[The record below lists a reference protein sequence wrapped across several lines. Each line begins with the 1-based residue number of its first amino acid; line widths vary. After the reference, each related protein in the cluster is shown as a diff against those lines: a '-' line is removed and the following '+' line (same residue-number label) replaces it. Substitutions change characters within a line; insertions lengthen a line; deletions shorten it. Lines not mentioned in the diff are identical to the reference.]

1 MEVTMAQ
8 RKSIVKENKLWG
20 NMQSGISTKAHR
32 SRLGG
37 LIKNP
42 ALRLNSFD
50 SHPNPVASYDEAK
63 QRFESKL
70 ASEID
75 FYEGSHSYML
85 THGYKT
91 AKVIIF
97 AHGFP
102 NSPAP
107 FKELAAEFFNRGY
120 NVLAMTMPY
129 CGLADRMN
137 TEQVKMR
144 AEDFMLYGDEVVD
157 IARGLGDRITI
168 AGISAGGLVTAWV
181 AQRRADVD
189 LAVLISPG
197 LGLKAIPRFWTP
209 FMSWALSILPNWY
222 IWEDPQLKE
231 NARRLYNYVRVPS
244 KVVGQVLRLAQA
256 VKSLAREKAPA
267 AGSILVITNLND
279 PDIDDV
285 AVDKVTNLW
294 RSRRAHDVQSFQFP
308 AELGLGHDII
318 DVTDPHMNV
327 DVVYPKLLELID
339 R

>member
-1 MEVTMAQ
+1 MEQ
-8 RKSIVKENKLWG
+8 QKGIVKENTFWG
-20 NMQSGISTKAHR
+20 NDRSGITTETLR
-32 SRLGG
+32 SRTRGVLRF
-37 LIKNP
+37 P
-42 ALRLNSFD
+42 ALSLSTYD
-50 SHPNPVASYDEAK
+50 SHPNPAGSYVEAK

-75 FYEGSHSYML
+75 FYEGSHSFLL

-91 AKVIIF
+91 GKVIAF
-97 AHGFP
+97 AHGYP

-107 FKELAAEFFNRGY
+107 FKKLAAEFFNRGY
-120 NVLAMTMPY
+120 NVLALTMPY

-144 AEDFMLYGDEVVD
+144 AEDFMRYGDEVVD
-157 IARGLGDRITI
+157 IARGLGDHITV
-168 AGISAGGLVTAWV
+168 AGISAGGLVSAWV
-181 AQRRADVD
+181 AQQRKDVD

-209 FMSWALSILPNWY
+209 FMSWALRILPNWY
-222 IWEDPQLKE
+222 IWEDPKLKE
-231 NARRLYNYVRVPS
+231 NAPRLYNYVRVPS

-256 VKSLAREKAPA
+256 VKSLARQKAPM

-285 AVDKVTNLW
+285 AVDKVTALW
-294 RSRRAHDVQSFQFP
+294 RSRRTHDVQSFQFP
-308 AELGLGHDII
+308 AALGLGHDII
-318 DVTDPHMNV
+318 DVKDPQMNV
-327 DVVYPKLLELID
+327 GVVYPKLLELID